1 LPEDR
6 SSSGTAE
13 HFLRCRDGAQPQL
26 KAERI
31 TMMKTEIPFNA
42 KRVPLRPVA
51 LGEVTGHHHSF
62 LSNVQDLD
70 VGDLVEMYEGE
81 DGNTYVRVKGEPGA
95 VSLVHQEHK
104 PHLVEPGEYSVVIQ
118 QENTDWGAR
127 PVAD

>member
-1 LPEDR
+1 
-6 SSSGTAE
+6 
-13 HFLRCRDGAQPQL
+13 
-26 KAERI
+26 
-31 TMMKTEIPFNA
+31 MMSKTVKIPANA

-62 LSNVQDLD
+62 MSNVEDRNVAD
-70 VGDLVEMYEGE
+70 MVEMYEGA
-81 DGNTYVRVKGEPGA
+81 DGQMFVRVLGEPGE

-104 PHLVEPGEYSVVIQ
+104 AHVVAPGEYSVTIQ